1 MSHPVRLLAGV
12 AAVLLGAGFAVAGP
26 SILFDQ
32 IHGQPHQAD
41 FADLCPECEI
51 EVLTAADYPIETI
64 LASGVVIEETAIEF
78 TVPAG
83 AAVLYGSFDCDP
95 DYGQYPFIT
104 LYGPSGGYVC
114 GHFRGHFHVENPPAG
129 TYVIEYGTWEPVP
142 TPYVVGTGPH
152 FLTPELLA
160 AHDVIV
166 RWYDNSFFLLS
177 GENPGYSD
185 YEIGLLTD
193 HVSAGGG
200 NLLVR
205 VPVVEIAVKPI
216 IDLTA
221 PVDLTCDVTVAMP
234 GALTYAEPPC
244 ETLTVPGGMTATWQ
258 GVAVDAGR
266 ITRLAYE
273 AALAPP
279 HPLLQVQG
287 GQGGAATLQLQ
298 NHAAQP
304 LFEVHLARQL
314 ADGRWE
320 LATGGDL
327 RPGEPVTATSAGI
340 LPRPEAR
347 ALLASVLHEGGL
359 RGGLSPAQLQ
369 EFQGRYR
376 WIDRL
381 LDTAQGTGCW
391 TALFR
396 VGEQTCDAIL
406 PLISAP
412 EAQRRARTLW
422 FWVMDIPAGLTG
434 DQPWPELP
442 ASPLLEPLGH
452 ATGALDL
459 AEYGVIRQRYPQPD
473 ATAAK
478 DQDWF
483 GWTFH
488 DEVWL
493 LDPVHNA
500 GYADLPWLITP
511 GGHPD
516 AAVLL
521 DGPSPIGGV
530 RVGAVL
536 APWSEQIL
544 CGSEH
549 AYTDDLFFAPG
560 SVPPVVVAAA
570 IGEGRVAAIAS
581 GELVSYGTEPNQTF
595 VRRLLDWVARDLTTA
610 ADQVP
615 AAHITRLEA
624 RPNPFNPR
632 TEIVLVLATSGP
644 VRVTVHDAAGR
655 RVAELVNADLAAGQH
670 VFAWEGRT
678 DRGQPVSAGL
688 YLVRAEAAGEVVSRK
703 VTLVD

>member
-1 MSHPVRLLAGV
+1 MSNPARLIGCV
-12 AAVLLGAGFAVAGP
+12 ALVLLGAGAAFAGP

-32 IHGQPHQAD
+32 IHGQPRQAD
-41 FADLCPECEI
+41 FATVCPECAI
-51 EVLTAADYPIETI
+51 EVLTADDYPIETI
-64 LASGVVIEETAIEF
+64 LASGVVIEATTIEF

-83 AAVLYGSFDCDP
+83 AAVLYGVFDCEP
-95 DYGQYPFIT
+95 SFGQYPFIT
-104 LYGPSGGYVC
+104 LYGPSGAYS
-114 GHFRGHFHVENPPAG
+114 HFYGHFHVENPPAG
-129 TYVIEYGTWEPVP
+129 AYVIEYGTWEPEP

-160 AHDVIV
+160 AHDVVV

-177 GENPGYSD
+177 GENPGYTD
-185 YEIGLLTD
+185 HEIGLLTD
-193 HVSAGGG
+193 HVVAGGG
-200 NLLVR
+200 NLMVR
-205 VPVVEIAVKPI
+205 VPLVDIAVKPI

-221 PVDLTCDVTVAMP
+221 PVDLICDVTVALP

-244 ETLTVPGGMTATWQ
+244 ETQAVPGGMTATWSD
-258 GVAVDAGR
+258 VAVGAGQ

-279 HPLLQVQG
+279 RPLLEVHS
-287 GQGGAATLQLQ
+287 GAATLQLR

-320 LATGGDL
+320 LSTGGDL
-327 RPGEPVTATSAGI
+327 RPGETVTASSVGI
-340 LPRPEAR
+340 LPRSEAR
-347 ALLASVLHEGGL
+347 DLLTSVLHEGGL

-396 VGEQTCDAIL
+396 VGDQTCDAIL
-406 PLISAP
+406 PLISTP

-434 DQPWPELP
+434 EQPWPELP
-442 ASPLLEPLGH
+442 SSPLLEPLGH
-452 ATGALDL
+452 AAGPLDL
-459 AEYGVIRQRYPQPD
+459 TEYGVIRQRYPQPG

-493 LDPVHNA
+493 RDPVHNA
-500 GYADLPWLITP
+500 GFDDLPWLITP

-516 AAVLL
+516 AATLL
-521 DGPSPIGGV
+521 YGPAPIGGV
-530 RVGAVL
+530 WVGGVL
-536 APWSEQIL
+536 APWNEQIL

-549 AYTDDLFFAPG
+549 AYTDDFFFDPG
-560 SVPPVVVAAA
+560 SLPPVVVATAL
-570 IGEGRVAAIAS
+570 GDGRVAAIAS

-595 VRRLLDWVARDLTTA
+595 VRRLLDWVARLVTSA

-632 TEIVLVLATSGP
+632 TEIVLALATSGP

-655 RVAELVNADLAAGQH
+655 RVAELIHADLAAGQH